1 MFISKG
7 HTTNKALRS
16 NSTLFYKLDRKYKFY
31 KIIPDILFKPKW
43 HIFVTPNNSNNQQI
57 KLHE

>member
-7 HTTNKALRS
+7 LTTSKALRS

-31 KIIPDILFKPKW
+31 KIIPDILF
-43 HIFVTPNNSNNQQI
+43 
-57 KLHE
+57 